1 MSTATAPP
9 QRAAWSRIQAHVH
22 DIEALSGV
30 AGLVQWD
37 QQTYQPAKGGQ
48 HRAGHMSALMAILHQ
63 RLTDEAY
70 GAALQELG
78 EAVAA
83 GTASQVQAAA
93 HRRLWRSHDR
103 ARRVPE
109 DLVRAL
115 ASAKSSGFA
124 AWMEARQAEDFAPFA
139 PALEEIVRLKR
150 ETAACLSDDGQLYD
164 ALLQEYDTD
173 ARAEELAATFGRL
186 RAELVPFVKAVA
198 ARPTPPALDVE
209 VDPDGLFRLSERIL
223 EAMGFDLSAG
233 RLDRAQHP
241 FTVGIGP
248 SDVRLTT
255 HTYADDI
262 LGTLKGTIHEGGHG
276 LYEQGLDPEL
286 AGTGLMSAAG
296 VGIHESQSRFWENV
310 IGGSLPFC
318 TWLAPIMAEELP
330 GCGITAERL
339 YAAANRV
346 VPSLIRIKAD
356 EATYNL
362 HIIVRFELERA
373 LVDGTLAVAD
383 LPEAWDQA
391 YEDVVTVRPASL
403 CEGVLQDVHWS
414 SGLFGYFPTYT
425 VGNLMAASLKKAL
438 EHDVPDVWQRV
449 GAGEF
454 APVLDWLRTRV
465 HRRGAT
471 VDPAEI
477 LRDAAGERDQV
488 ADLMDHLRG
497 RHGALVG
504 L

>member
-1 MSTATAPP
+1 MTTATTEST
-9 QRAAWSRIQAHVH
+9 AWSRIQAHVH

-48 HRAGHMSALMAILHQ
+48 HRAAHMSALMAILHQ
-63 RLTDEAY
+63 RLTDSAY
-70 GAALQELG
+70 GDALQELG
-78 EAVAA
+78 EDVDA
-83 GTASQVQAAA
+83 GTATQIQVAA
-93 HRRLWRSHDR
+93 HRKLSR
-103 ARRVPE
+103 AHHRASRVPE

-115 ASAKSSGFA
+115 AAAQSTGFA
-124 AWMEARQAEDFAPFA
+124 AWMAAREAEDFAPFA
-139 PALEEIVRLKR
+139 PALEELIRLKR
-150 ETAACLSDDGQLYD
+150 ESAACLADDGKLYD
-164 ALLQEYDTD
+164 VLLQEYDSD
-173 ARAEELAATFGRL
+173 ARAEDLAATFGRL

-198 ARPTPPALDVE
+198 ERPTPPALDIT

-223 EAMGFDLSAG
+223 AAMGFDLSSG

-248 SDVRLTT
+248 QDVRLTT

-276 LYEQGLDPEL
+276 LYEQGLDPTL
-286 AGTGLMSAAG
+286 AGTGLMTAAG
-296 VGIHESQSRFWENV
+296 VGIHESQSRFWENI
-310 IGGSLPFC
+310 IGGSRPFC
-318 TWLAPIMAEELP
+318 SWLAPIMAEELP
-330 GCGITAERL
+330 GCGISADQL

-346 VPSLIRIKAD
+346 VPSLIRVKAD

-373 LVDGTLAVAD
+373 LVDGSLAVAD

-391 YEDVVTVRPASL
+391 YEDVVTVRPGSV
-403 CEGVLQDVHWS
+403 CDGVLQDVHWS
-414 SGLFGYFPTYT
+414 SGLLGYFPTYT
-425 VGNLMAASLKKAL
+425 VGNLMAASLKKAM
-438 EHDVPDVWQRV
+438 ERDVPDVWHLV
-449 GAGEF
+449 GGGEF
-454 APVLDWLRTRV
+454 GPVLDWLRTHV
-465 HRRGAT
+465 HSRGAT
-471 VDPAEI
+471 ADPADI
-477 LRDAAGERDQV
+477 VSDVAGDRDQV